1 MRTKKK
7 TRKNNLAYLD
17 NKKVVNNLFLYTY
30 ITNVRKD
37 YGLRKINNK
46 RNIQEGLQ
54 HLNEQTRN
62 NPKGIS
68 LTIVNMSDSDI
79 DVHYKDSFNNWVNP
93 KINEKGKD
101 KFSWDNIQKNKKFP
115 KIPLPSIRQI
125 TAYINN
131 SWRILYKDQSFEFTL
146 ELPKKSGIL
155 NKYILFFTNK
165 KDKRLEKV
173 TKSQL
178 ETFIKYHIEQ
188 TSQVNIEDGLK
199 AKWS

>member
-30 ITNVRKD
+30 ITNVRKE

-46 RNIQEGLQ
+46 TNIQEGLQ

-68 LTIVNMSDSDI
+68 LTIVNMSDSEIDI
-79 DVHYKDSFNNWVNP
+79 QYKDSFNNWINP

-125 TAYINN
+125 TAYVDN
-131 SWRILYKDQSFEFTL
+131 SWKILYKDTSFEFTL
-146 ELPKKSGIL
+146 ELPKKSGLL

-178 ETFIKYHIEQ
+178 ETFIKNHIEQ
-188 TSQVNIEDGLK
+188 TSKVNIDDGLK
-199 AKWS
+199 AKWN

>member
-1 MRTKKK
+1 MKTKKK

-37 YGLRKINNK
+37 YGLRKMNNK
-46 RNIQEGLQ
+46 TNIQEGLQ

-62 NPKGIS
+62 NPNGIS
-68 LTIVNMSDSDI
+68 LTIVNMSDSEI
-79 DVHYKDSFNNWVNP
+79 NVQYKDSFNNWINP

-101 KFSWDNIQKNKKFP
+101 KFSWDSIQKNKKFP

-125 TAYINN
+125 TAYVNN
-131 SWRILYKDQSFEFTL
+131 NWRILYKDASFEFTL
-146 ELPKKSGIL
+146 ESPKKSGIL

-178 ETFIKYHIEQ
+178 ETFIKNHIEQ
-188 TSQVNIEDGLK
+188 TSKVNIEDGLK

>member
-17 NKKVVNNLFLYTY
+17 NKKAVDNLFLYTY

-46 RNIQEGLQ
+46 KNIQEGLQ

-79 DVHYKDSFNNWVNP
+79 DIQYKDSFNNWVNP
-93 KINEKGKD
+93 KINTKGKD
-101 KFSWDNIQKNKKFP
+101 KFPWDNIQKNKKFP
-115 KIPLPSIRQI
+115 KIPLPTIRQI
-125 TAYINN
+125 TAYIDNT
-131 SWRILYKDQSFEFTL
+131 WRILYKDKSFEFTL

-199 AKWS
+199 PKWS

>member
-37 YGLRKINNK
+37 YGLRKMNNK
-46 RNIQEGLQ
+46 TNIQEGLQ

-68 LTIVNMSDSDI
+68 LTIVNMSDSEIDI
-79 DVHYKDSFNNWVNP
+79 QYKDSFNNWIYP

-101 KFSWDNIQKNKKFP
+101 KFPWVNIQKNKKFP

-125 TAYINN
+125 TAYVDN
-131 SWRILYKDQSFEFTL
+131 SWKILYKDASFEFTL
-146 ELPKKSGIL
+146 ELPKKSGLL

-178 ETFIKYHIEQ
+178 ETFITNHIAQ
-188 TSQVNIEDGLK
+188 TSKVNIEDGLK

>member
-30 ITNVRKD
+30 ITNVRKE

-46 RNIQEGLQ
+46 TNIQEGLQ

-68 LTIVNMSDSDI
+68 LTIVNMSDSEI
-79 DVHYKDSFNNWVNP
+79 NVQYKDSFNNWINP

-101 KFSWDNIQKNKKFP
+101 KFSWDNIQENKKFP

-125 TAYINN
+125 TAYVDKI
-131 SWRILYKDQSFEFTL
+131 WRILYKDTSFEFLL

-178 ETFIKYHIEQ
+178 ETFIKNHIEQ
-188 TSQVNIEDGLK
+188 TSKVNIEDGLK